1 MSRARSRWTPLDLLL
16 LGVLPLTA
24 MGWWFYVFGSR
35 HAVALDFQHSFLG
48 AADAIVNGRTPF
60 PTGTALGHLPY
71 YYPPLTAVLA
81 VPFLS
86 VPTIV
91 AAWGW
96 TLVLVVSIPLS
107 LWLLGVRDWRCLGA
121 VLLWS
126 PTFAALQ
133 TANLSIPLLLAAA
146 LIWRYRDGSAGWL
159 SLGASIAAKL
169 IFWPLLVWLVAIRRY
184 RACAYAIGSAFAL
197 VLIPWAIID
206 FRGLAGYPA
215 LSRIVARDNG
225 PKSYSLGALLER
237 LLGTG
242 GLAITVV
249 VVVALLVAV
258 FAAGWRKNARL
269 AFTLALLAALV
280 ASPVVWLHYLV
291 ILAAV
296 IAVYKPTFGPAWL
309 APLILWVCPGNEV
322 TRSGAVWQIAL
333 VLGLSLSLIAWLNWR
348 TPADKAD
355 AADSTPPNPIPV
367 SWRRAKELT
376 A

>member
-1 MSRARSRWTPLDLLL
+1 M

-35 HAVALDFQHSFLG
+35 HAAALDFQHSFLG
-48 AADAIVNGRTPF
+48 AAHAIVNGRTPF
-60 PTGTALGHLPY
+60 PTGTTLGHLPY
-71 YYPPLTAVLA
+71 YYPPLTAVLS

-91 AAWGW
+91 AAWAW
-96 TLVLVVSIPLS
+96 TVVLVASIPLA

-126 PTFAALQ
+126 PTFSALQ
-133 TANLSIPLLLAAA
+133 TANLSLPLLLAAA

-169 IFWPLLVWLVAIRRY
+169 IFWPLLLWMFAIRRY
-184 RACAYAIGSAFAL
+184 RGCVYAIGAAFAL

-237 LLGTG
+237 SLGAG

-249 VVVALLVAV
+249 VVVVLLAAMLVA
-258 FAAGWRKNARL
+258 GRRKNARL
-269 AFTLALLAALV
+269 SFALGLIVALI

-296 IAVYKPTFGPAWL
+296 IAVYRPGFGPAWL
-309 APLILWVCPGNEV
+309 APLILWVCPGNQV
-322 TRSGAVWQIAL
+322 TRSGAVWQVAL

-348 TPADKAD
+348 TPADEAD
-355 AADSTPPNPIPV
+355 VAGSTPQPFPV
-367 SWRRAKELT
+367 TWPKANELT